1 MRNTSVLNTDS
12 FDNRRFKEISNMSM
26 KMKELNDQGKSHLPT
41 FPDLLGDIWA
51 SLYKVKPEIR
61 EKVSEG
67 LETNR
72 TLMQNIMND
81 KSFQTF
87 REVSRLDALTSA
99 VGTVNFGEKTSEW
112 LLEQEQRNEE
122 LHRLMDEARRQQEK
136 LQQQIDKTGQNDK
149 DQPKNGEQSAERKQA
164 QQALEQA
171 LQQTA
176 QALQSNTTGF
186 SQTMAEAVRETRQT
200 KENMKSLLSGTKAGS
215 GEAEMKKMPLRDQI
229 ALAEKLSENKKLKEI
244 AQWAG
249 RFKQIA
255 RKKQK
260 SKHEDS
266 VERSGVTIG
275 NQVERLMPMEL
286 AQYAS
291 PVTKTDFL
299 RRFAEGETLQYQ
311 QKGKESLGKG
321 PIILCLDQSGSMSDL
336 DTQSKGFTLALM
348 SIARRQKRDF
358 TLILFSTQAIT
369 LEYESGKITPNDM
382 AELATTF
389 LGGGTKF
396 DRPLESA
403 LNVIEKS
410 RYKKADIVFVTDGED
425 NFLKPSVIERVNHKK
440 REKEFSILSILL
452 GTEYKETVRRFA
464 DKIVK
469 AEDLTDE
476 ASQTAFKI

>member
-1 MRNTSVLNTDS
+1 
-12 FDNRRFKEISNMSM
+12 
-26 KMKELNDQGKSHLPT
+26 
-41 FPDLLGDIWA
+41 
-51 SLYKVKPEIR
+51 
-61 EKVSEG
+61 
-67 LETNR
+67 
-72 TLMQNIMND
+72 
-81 KSFQTF
+81 
-87 REVSRLDALTSA
+87 
-99 VGTVNFGEKTSEW
+99 
-112 LLEQEQRNEE
+112 
-122 LHRLMDEARRQQEK
+122 
-136 LQQQIDKTGQNDK
+136 
-149 DQPKNGEQSAERKQA
+149 
-164 QQALEQA
+164 
-171 LQQTA
+171 
-176 QALQSNTTGF
+176 
-186 SQTMAEAVRETRQT
+186 
-200 KENMKSLLSGTKAGS
+200 
-215 GEAEMKKMPLRDQI
+215 
-229 ALAEKLSENKKLKEI
+229 
-244 AQWAG
+244 
-249 RFKQIA
+249 
-255 RKKQK
+255 
-260 SKHEDS
+260 
-266 VERSGVTIG
+266 
-275 NQVERLMPMEL
+275 
-286 AQYAS
+286 
-291 PVTKTDFL
+291 
-299 RRFAEGETLQYQ
+299 
-311 QKGKESLGKG
+311 
-321 PIILCLDQSGSMSDL
+321 MSDL